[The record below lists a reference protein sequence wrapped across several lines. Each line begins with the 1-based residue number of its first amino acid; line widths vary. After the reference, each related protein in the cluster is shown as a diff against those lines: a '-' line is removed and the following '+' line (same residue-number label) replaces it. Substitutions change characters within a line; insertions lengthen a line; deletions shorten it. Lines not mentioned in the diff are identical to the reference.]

1 MDSRKNT
8 AKAYL
13 NQVYRLEQR
22 INSKLEQVMRLR
34 SMSTRITVS
43 YGSEPVSRT
52 RNVSS
57 MEETV
62 LKIIMVERE
71 IDRTI
76 DAMLAQRKEIEQ
88 TIQLITD
95 PDSRTLLELRYLAF
109 KDWDAIAVNFR
120 CSNSYVHRMHRRALM
135 LIDAVLATKE
145 AG

>member
-1 MDSRKNT
+1 MDSRMYA

-34 SMSTRITVS
+34 SMSKRMTVS
-43 YGSEPVSRT
+43 YGAEPVSRT

-57 MEETV
+57 MEDAI
-62 LKIIMVERE
+62 LKIMMVERE
-71 IDRTI
+71 IDQTI

-109 KDWDAIAVNFR
+109 KDWDEIAVNFR
-120 CSNSYVHRMHRRALM
+120 CSISYAHRLHRRALL
-135 LIDAVLATKE
+135 LIDAVLAAKE